1 MKFSTER
8 ATLLKALAHVQSVAE
23 KRNTIPILAN
33 VLIQVTSQQV
43 SLKATDMEIEVVERI
58 PASIASEGS
67 CTAPAAVLYDI
78 VRKLPDDVLVELDQT
93 ESDGLHLRA
102 GRYAT
107 RLNVLPVDD
116 FPSMGSGDFPHK
128 FQISSSILQSLVDRT
143 RFAISTEE
151 TRYYLN
157 GIYLHVADVDGEEK
171 LRAVATDGH
180 RLARAETGL
189 PSGAAGIS
197 GVIIPRKTVNELRK
211 LMEETEEEVSVA
223 LSDTRIQF
231 VVGAIT
237 LTSKLIDGVFPDYER
252 VIPQNNNRVLIVD
265 RKAFSEAVARVAA
278 ISQERSRPVKL
289 TLKTGLLVLS
299 ANSPERG
306 TAKEEL
312 DDNLISYSSE
322 ELEVGFQARY
332 LGDIMD
338 QVESEAEF
346 VFADST
352 APVIVRSIGVS
363 SALYVIM
370 PMRV

>member
-1 MKFSTER
+1 M
-8 ATLLKALAHVQSVAE
+8 
-23 KRNTIPILAN
+23 
-33 VLIQVTSQQV
+33 
-43 SLKATDMEIEVVERI
+43 
-58 PASIASEGS
+58 
-67 CTAPAAVLYDI
+67 
-78 VRKLPDDVLVELDQT
+78 
-93 ESDGLHLRA
+93 
-102 GRYAT
+102 
-107 RLNVLPVDD
+107 
-116 FPSMGSGDFPHK
+116 
-128 FQISSSILQSLVDRT
+128 
-143 RFAISTEE
+143 
-151 TRYYLN
+151 
-157 GIYLHVADVDGEEK
+157 
-171 LRAVATDGH
+171 
-180 RLARAETGL
+180 
-189 PSGAAGIS
+189 
-197 GVIIPRKTVNELRK
+197 IIPRKTVNELRK

-252 VIPQNNNRVLIVD
+252 VIPQNNNRVLKVD

>member
-8 ATLLKALAHVQSVAE
+8 AILLKALAHVQSVAE

-33 VLIQVTSQQV
+33 VLIQAADQQV

-58 PASIASEGS
+58 PASVFSEGA

-78 VRKLPDDVLVELDQT
+78 VRKLPDHVVIEFDKT
-93 ESDGLHLRA
+93 ENNGLHLQA

-107 RLNVLPVDD
+107 RLNILPVED
-116 FPSMGSGDFPHK
+116 FPSMGAGDFPHT
-128 FQISSSILQSLVDRT
+128 FQISSSVLQSLVDRI
-143 RFAISTEE
+143 RFAISNEE

-157 GIYLHVADVDGEEK
+157 GIYLHVTDVEGEEK

-180 RLARAETGL
+180 RLARVETDV
-189 PSGAAGIS
+189 PVGAAGIS

-211 LMEETEEEVSVA
+211 LMEETSEEVSIS
-223 LSDTRIQF
+223 LSDTRIQL
-231 VVGAIT
+231 VIGSIT

-252 VIPQNNNRVLIVD
+252 VIPQNNTRVLKVD

-278 ISQERSRPVKL
+278 ISQERSRPVKMS
-289 TLKTGLLVLS
+289 LKTGSLVLS

-312 DDNLISYSSE
+312 DDNVVSYDSD
-322 ELEVGFQARY
+322 ELEIGFQARY
-332 LGDIMD
+332 LGDIME
-338 QVESEAEF
+338 QIEHEAEF
-346 VFADST
+346 VFADSI
-352 APVIVRSIGVS
+352 APVIVRSAGTS